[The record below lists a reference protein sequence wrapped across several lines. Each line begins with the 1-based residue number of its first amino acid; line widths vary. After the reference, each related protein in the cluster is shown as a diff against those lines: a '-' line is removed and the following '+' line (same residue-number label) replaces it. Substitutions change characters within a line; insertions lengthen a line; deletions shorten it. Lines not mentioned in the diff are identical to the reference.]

1 MTTPRN
7 PRPSESPEPSPTP
20 LPINV
25 DSIGPVGGERSGA
38 VSGGDP
44 IGPVNGE
51 RSGSIG
57 GGSVGSG
64 GGDPIGAVS
73 GGDPIGSV
81 SGGDRIGV
89 DSGGERSGSGGG
101 ERGCLLGVRPVIN
114 ANATVTVLGG
124 SLMPPP
130 VLKAMA
136 DAAAQFVD
144 LPELNQRV
152 GERLAE
158 LTHNEA
164 AYVTS
169 GAAAAIT
176 LTVAACITT
185 ESQAFPATADVVMF
199 RSQRNGYD
207 YSARFLG
214 VRVVE
219 VGPSEDE
226 LRTALAGKPA
236 CVLWFAGAHYAEG
249 ALPIEDVVRVARE
262 VGVPVL
268 VDAAAQ
274 IPPVA
279 TLWRFTRDIGAD
291 AVLVSGGKGLRGPQA
306 SGLVLG
312 KRWLVE
318 RVRAHTSPL
327 HEIGRGMKVGKEELM
342 GLLAAVEWTLEQ
354 DEDELLAGYERVVDG
369 WIAGLQDL
377 PGVVVERG
385 YPSEAGQPHSRAV
398 LRLTKDRDEVVQ
410 QLFEGDP
417 RVSVGTYGLPDD
429 AIALNPQTL
438 RPGEEKV
445 VLDALVRLLSSGDGD

>member
-1 MTTPRN
+1 MT
-7 PRPSESPEPSPTP
+7 
-20 LPINV
+20 
-25 DSIGPVGGERSGA
+25 GP
-38 VSGGDP
+38 
-44 IGPVNGE
+44 
-51 RSGSIG
+51 
-57 GGSVGSG
+57 
-64 GGDPIGAVS
+64 
-73 GGDPIGSV
+73 
-81 SGGDRIGV
+81 
-89 DSGGERSGSGGG
+89 
-101 ERGCLLGVRPVIN
+101 LGVRPVIN

-144 LPELNQRV
+144 LPELNGRV

-164 AYVTS
+164 GYVTS

-176 LTVAACITT
+176 LTVAACVTT
-185 ESQAFPATADVVMF
+185 ESQAFPVDAEIVMF
-199 RSQRNGYD
+199 TSQRNGYD
-207 YSARFLG
+207 YSARFIG
-214 VRVVE
+214 ARVVE

-226 LRTALAGKPA
+226 LRTALARRPA
-236 CVLWFAGAHYAEG
+236 CVLWMAGAHYAKD

-274 IPPVA
+274 IPPRA
-279 TLWRFTRDIGAD
+279 SLWRFTRDIGAD
-291 AVLVSGGKGLRGPQA
+291 AVIVSGGKGLRGPQA

-312 KRWLVE
+312 KSWLIE
-318 RVRAHTSPL
+318 RVRAHSSPL

-342 GLLAAVEWTLEQ
+342 GLLAAVEWTLQQ
-354 DEDELLAGYERVVDG
+354 DEAEVLAGYERVVDG
-369 WIAGLQDL
+369 WIAGLQGL

-398 LRLTKDRDEVVQ
+398 LRLTRDRDEVVR
-410 QLFEGDP
+410 QLFDGEP
-417 RVSVGTYGLPDD
+417 RVAVGTFGLPDD

-438 RPGEEKV
+438 QPGEDKL
-445 VLDALVRLLSSGDGD
+445 VLDALLNVLADPDRRVV